1 MRVAIISDIH
11 ANWPA
16 LEAVLADLAALPVV
30 DDTVCLGDVV
40 GYGGDP
46 VRCLDYVRE
55 RGWQSLLG
63 NHDLACADRDVLDWF
78 NEDAATAIRWTV
90 DQLGQERIEWL
101 RGRPPTDSCGGAL
114 LVHAS
119 PRSPV
124 FEYVMDAE
132 SAAANLDELDGG
144 LCFHGHSHLPGV
156 FRFEDGQVR
165 HDYRVGTIELR
176 GPAMVNPGSVGQP
189 RDRDPDS
196 SYGVWDTRAGTF
208 EFRRVPYDRV
218 AAQQSILD
226 AGLPSRFA
234 HRLEFGY

>member
-16 LEAVLADLAALPVV
+16 LEAVLDDLPAI
-30 DDTVCLGDVV
+30 DDVICLGDVV
-40 GYGGDP
+40 GYGGNP
-46 VRCLDYVRE
+46 IQCLDYVRN
-55 RGWQSLLG
+55 RQWLTLLG

-78 NEDAATAIRWTV
+78 NDDAATAIRWTV
-90 DQLGQERIEWL
+90 EQIGPERVDWLGA
-101 RGRPPTDSCGGAL
+101 RPPTDRRDGAL

-132 SAAANLDELDGG
+132 SAAANLSELDGG

-156 FRFEDGQVR
+156 FRMDGDRVR
-165 HDYRVGTIELR
+165 HHYGAGPIELH
-176 GPAMVNPGSVGQP
+176 GPALVNPGSVGQP

-196 SYGVWDTRAGTF
+196 SYGIWDTEAGTF
-208 EFRRVPYDRV
+208 EFRRVGYDRL
-218 AAQQSILD
+218 AAQKAIME
-226 AGLPSRFA
+226 AGLPARFA

>member
-1 MRVAIISDIH
+1 MKIAVISDIH

-16 LEAVLADLAALPVV
+16 LEAVLADLPPV
-30 DDTVCLGDVV
+30 DDLVCLGDLV
-40 GYGGDP
+40 GYGAEP
-46 VRCLDYVRE
+46 VRCLDYVRD
-55 RGWQSLLG
+55 RQWLTLLG
-63 NHDLACADRDVLDWF
+63 NHDLACADRDVLEWF

-90 DQLGQERIEWL
+90 ERIGPERVEWL
-101 RGRPPTDSCGGAL
+101 SERPPADRRDGAL

-132 SAAANLDELDGG
+132 SAAANLSELVGG

-156 FRFEDGQVR
+156 FSLDGGRVR
-165 HDYRVGTIELR
+165 HDYQLGTVRLR
-176 GPAMVNPGSVGQP
+176 GPVLVNPGSVGQP

-196 SYGVWDTRAGTF
+196 SYGVWDTEAGTF
-208 EFRRVPYDRV
+208 DFRRVGYDRL
-218 AAQQSILD
+218 AAQKAILE
-226 AGLPSRFA
+226 AGLPARFA

>member
-1 MRVAIISDIH
+1 MKVAVISDIH

-16 LEAVLADLAALPVV
+16 LEAVLDHLPTI
-30 DDTVCLGDVV
+30 DDVVCLGDVV
-40 GYGGDP
+40 GYGGSP
-46 VRCLDYVRE
+46 IQCLDYVRN
-55 RGWQSLLG
+55 RQWLTLLG
-63 NHDLACADRDVLDWF
+63 NHDLACVDRDVLDWF

-90 DQLGQERIEWL
+90 EQIGDDRVEWL
-101 RGRPPTDSCGGAL
+101 GGRPPADRRDGAL
-114 LVHAS
+114 FVHAS

-132 SAAANLDELDGG
+132 SAAANLSEIGEG

-156 FRFEDGQVR
+156 FWLEDGRVQ
-165 HDYRVGTIELR
+165 HDYHLGTVELQ
-176 GPAMVNPGSVGQP
+176 GPVLVNPGSVGQP

-196 SYGVWDTRAGTF
+196 SYGIWDTEAGTF
-208 EFRRVPYDRV
+208 EFRRVGYDRQ
-218 AAQQSILD
+218 AAQKAILA